1 MDEQQEQIPEI
12 DYLSKDYASF
22 RRLMLDYLAVRVPSW
37 NEPTEADIGNV
48 IVEILA
54 YAADYLSYYQDAVA
68 TEAYLNTARLRTSI
82 KRHTRLLDYVLSEGC
97 NARAWVQVE
106 VNDHVL
112 LPASTAIMSR
122 ALNTSQYA
130 VILPNSPQYFLALQH
145 NPTIFE
151 TMYDCELIPAHN
163 TIALFAVPDEQ
174 TVWPAGTTQAAL
186 LDPANGKP
194 EQLRLRA
201 GDVLIFEEVKNV
213 ETGDTRWP
221 DPRQRHAV
229 RLTRVEAGIKQGQ
242 HVLNVEWAAEDA
254 FPFPLRLAVWY
265 EGDFIADISV
275 ARGNIVL
282 ADHGQTIRQE
292 KLPDVASD
300 RLRRYRPYLQQLNLT
315 YAAPYAYD
323 AALTQPANT
332 DLQQDVYRAE
342 PVIALF
348 QQSYTPPL
356 SVSTE
361 DNVVE
366 SHLHNSK
373 LYLSHTAQASLQ
385 EQGIVLSQHVK
396 IRPVQHAAW
405 ELHDTINKQY
415 WVARKQDDHLELS
428 TYKRWILRRDLLNSR
443 PLDYDFTM
451 EIEDDR
457 QARLRFGF
465 GEQGRQPIAGD
476 VFYATYRIGNG
487 AAGNLK
493 ADTLKHIVTSIEGV
507 TGVRNPL
514 PAQGGT
520 DPESTTDAVLN
531 APYAFTDQSSYA
543 LTDQRRC
550 VVEEDYVYI
559 VEQHPEVANAVAS
572 IRWMGGWHTAFV
584 YVQRVNGL
592 DVDAAF
598 SSRIARYM
606 EKFLISGYEVEIRG
620 PRFVALS
627 IALKIYLKPRVTRN
641 IVRNALLQ
649 AFSSDPGGFF
659 YPGKFTFGDTL
670 YQSQVI
676 KCAADVPGV
685 LRVEVEQCCRYDDA
699 GTDHDVAQQIVTEAE
714 EIIRLDN
721 DMNASQNGIIHFHIE
736 GGL

>member
-1 MDEQQEQIPEI
+1 MDEQQEKIPEI

-22 RRLMLDYLAVRVPSW
+22 RRLMLDYLALRVPKW

-97 NARAWVQVE
+97 NARVWVQVE
-106 VNDHVL
+106 VSDHVL
-112 LPASTAIMSR
+112 LPASTPLMSR
-122 ALNTSQYA
+122 ALNTTQYP
-130 VILPNSPQYFLALQH
+130 VIVPNSPQYYQALQY
-145 NPTIFE
+145 NPTLFE
-151 TMYDCELIPAHN
+151 TMYDGELFPAHN
-163 TIALFAVPDEQ
+163 SIALYAEPDEQ
-174 TVWPAGTTQAAL
+174 TIWPVGCTQAIL
-186 LDPANGKP
+186 LDPGYGKP

-221 DPRQRHAV
+221 DPRQRYAV
-229 RLTRVEAGIKQGQ
+229 RLTRVEPDIKQGQ
-242 HVLNVEWAAEDA
+242 HVVNVEWAAEDA
-254 FPFPLRLAVWY
+254 FPFPLRLAVWV
-265 EGDFIADISV
+265 EGDFISDISV

-282 ADHGQTIRQE
+282 ADHGQTIRHE
-292 KLPDVASD
+292 KLPAVPSSQQQ
-300 RLRRYRPYLQQLNLT
+300 RYRPYLQQLDLT
-315 YAAPYAYD
+315 YAVPYVYD
-323 AALTQPANT
+323 AALLQPASV
-332 DLQQDVYRAE
+332 DLLQDVYHAE

-356 SVSTE
+356 SVSTQ
-361 DNVVE
+361 DSNVE

-373 LYLSHTAQASLQ
+373 LYLSSTAQESLRN
-385 EQGIVLSQHVK
+385 QGIVLSRHVQ
-396 IRPVQHAAW
+396 IRHVQSAGW

-415 WVARKQDDHLELS
+415 WVASMQDDHLEMS
-428 TYKRWILRRDLLNSR
+428 TYKRWLLRRDLLNSG
-443 PLDYDFTM
+443 PLDYDFTV
-451 EIEDDR
+451 EIEDNR

-465 GEQGRQPIAGD
+465 GEQGRQPSAGD
-476 VFYATYRIGNG
+476 IFEVTYRVGNG
-487 AAGNLK
+487 SSGNLK
-493 ADTLKHIVTSIEGV
+493 ADTLRHIVTNIVGV
-507 TGVRNPL
+507 TGTRNPL

-520 DPESTTDAVLN
+520 DPESIADAVLN
-531 APYAFTDQSSYA
+531 APYAFTDQSAYA

-550 VVEEDYVYI
+550 VIEEDYVYI
-559 VEQHPEVANAVAS
+559 AQQHPEVANAVAS
-572 IRWMGGWHTAFV
+572 IRWMGDWHTAFV
-584 YVQRVNGL
+584 YVQRKNGL
-592 DVDAAF
+592 HVDADF
-598 SSRIARYM
+598 KSSIARYM

-627 IALKIYLKPRVTRN
+627 ISLKIYLKPRVTRN
-641 IVRNALLQ
+641 IVRNALQQ
-649 AFSSDPGGFF
+649 AFSTAANGFF
-659 YPGKFTFGDTL
+659 NPARFTFGDSL

-685 LRVEVEQCCRYDDA
+685 LRVEVEQFCRYDEA
-699 GTDHDVAQQIVTEAE
+699 GTDHDLAQQIVTDPV

-721 DMNASQNGIIHFHIE
+721 DFNVSQNGIIHFHIE